1 MKQRVITGAMLIILL
16 VVLLWLPGWCM
27 ATATMI
33 CIAFAVREE
42 MKALEKAGHR
52 LVVWPTWAAMILSIP
67 LTILLSQKVMI
78 PLVGAALLAMTVQV
92 MFRKEPELT
101 DLNMSMLPLLTV
113 ALPGLALVTLN
124 MVDPYVWHTASN
136 PEPWHAVEVVLLTLT
151 FAIPLVGDMAA
162 LFVGKAFGKRKFC
175 PAVSPK
181 KTVEGSLGGL
191 AGSMIAAVIIFL
203 LSQWLCNQKTLAL
216 LPAWWHYPL
225 LGLIGGFCGQ
235 MGDLFAS
242 LVKRHCGLKD
252 YSNLF
257 PGHGGMLDRLDSV
270 LFMAVLMYCYRLFFL
285 PY

>member
-52 LVVWPTWAAMILSIP
+52 LVVWPTWAAMALSIP
-67 LTILLSQKVMI
+67 LTIWLSQKAMI

-92 MFRKEPELT
+92 MFREKPELT
-101 DLNMSMLPLLTV
+101 DLTMSMLPLMTV

-151 FAIPLVGDMAA
+151 FTIPLMGDMMA

-181 KTVEGSLGGL
+181 KTLEGSLGGL
-191 AGSMIAAVIIFL
+191 AGSVVAAVVIFL
-203 LSQWLCNQKTLAL
+203 LSQWLCNKATLAL

>member
-1 MKQRVITGAMLIILL
+1 MRQRVLTGAMLIILL

-42 MKALEKAGHR
+42 MMALEKAGHR

-92 MFRKEPELT
+92 MFREEPELT
-101 DLNMSMLPLLTV
+101 DLTMSMLPLLTV

-124 MVDPYVWHTASN
+124 MVDPYVWRSPSN

-151 FAIPLVGDMAA
+151 FTIPLMGDMMA

-181 KTVEGSLGGL
+181 KTLEGSLGGL
-191 AGSMIAAVIIFL
+191 AGSVIAAVIIFL
-203 LSQWLCNQKTLAL
+203 LSQWLCNKATLDL

-225 LGLIGGFCGQ
+225 LGLVGGFCGQ